1 MPFPGEAVFAEG
13 QHAVRYVLQRG
24 AAGSRHLCVVF
35 AGMRREPKYT
45 YVRTLA
51 PVRAHRL
58 FVLDDYG
65 PHLPEFGYPGCYYL
79 GRDRE
84 FSFEASVSA
93 LLNKVG
99 SDLGVAG
106 VDRIACG
113 SSKGGWAALYYGFK
127 YGFGHVVVGAP
138 QTRLGHYLFRGKF
151 KGLGAFIAGGSGEE
165 DRRYLD
171 SILFDMLS
179 STHARPRVHLH
190 VGERERHREQHVEPL
205 LAVLETMGVCYS
217 VDLGDYDT
225 HQQLRDY
232 FPPYLLRTVGEIVG
246 QPV

>member
-138 QTRLGHYLFRGKF
+138 QTRL
-151 KGLGAFIAGGSGEE
+151 
-165 DRRYLD
+165 
-171 SILFDMLS
+171 LS